1 MNMKTAGL
9 VILGIGLIMTLYTG
23 FYYVT
28 KEKVVDL
35 GSVEITAD
43 KPHSTH
49 WSPVVGIAIMV
60 VGGVILA
67 VGSKKS
73 LT

>member
-1 MNMKTAGL
+1 M
-9 VILGIGLIMTLYTG
+9 GIGLLLTLYTG

-43 KPHSTH
+43 TQHSEH
-49 WSPVVGIAIMV
+49 WSPIFGVVVMAI
-60 VGGVILA
+60 GGAIVA
-67 VGSKKS
+67 FGGKKS

>member
-1 MNMKTAGL
+1 MKTAGL
-9 VILGIGLIMTLYTG
+9 VVLGIGLIMTLYTG

-35 GSVEITAD
+35 GSIEINAD
-43 KPHSTH
+43 KEHSAH
-49 WSPVVGIAIMV
+49 WSPVVGIVVMV
-60 VGGVILA
+60 VGGVMLA